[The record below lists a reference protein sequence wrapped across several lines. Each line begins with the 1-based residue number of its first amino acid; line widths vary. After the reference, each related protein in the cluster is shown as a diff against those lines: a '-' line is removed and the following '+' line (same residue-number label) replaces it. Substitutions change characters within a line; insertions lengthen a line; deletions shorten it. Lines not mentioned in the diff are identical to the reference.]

1 MTFAILVF
9 SDPGGSWYSAYS
21 VGKAA
26 RRFDSTFK
34 AVGPR
39 CVDDNA
45 AAAVDTTQPPPPSYE
60 PGPEAAADSAPP
72 QSAPASQ
79 HSPAPTHGWNSWL
92 VLLETRKAAAAT
104 EGLPVGLPVGLQGAV
119 LST

>member
-21 VGKAA
+21 IGKAA

-45 AAAVDTTQPPPPSYE
+45 AAAVDDNAAAATFLPE
-60 PGPEAAADSAPP
+60 PGPEAPADSAP
-72 QSAPASQ
+72 
-79 HSPAPTHGWNSWL
+79 APTKKRRIM
-92 VLLETRKAAAAT
+92 TMPKPAA
-104 EGLPVGLPVGLQGAV
+104 ESSSSLNYKKDKKGKD
-119 LST
+119 SSKKDN